1 MKHIKA
7 YNEST
12 DNSLTWNKIIND
24 SNVDFISY
32 EKITDVEEKKE
43 ILRGYKSNID
53 LDESIEFDNPDPRYR
68 KWNVWTKGN
77 IMLCS
82 NYNLSV
88 VLAFKND
95 ELFAVISI
103 YELHGCSLFKETVVV
118 YGHENIILYD
128 IQDFTFKYIST
139 R

>member
-1 MKHIKA
+1 MRHLRK
-7 YNEST
+7 YNESS

-24 SNVDFISY
+24 PNVDFISDQ
-32 EKITDVEEKKE
+32 KITDVEERKE
-43 ILRGYKSNID
+43 FLYPYTAKID
-53 LDESIEFDNPDPRYR
+53 LNEPIEFDNPDPRYR

-82 NYNLSV
+82 NYDLSV
-88 VLAFKND
+88 VLVFKNE

-118 YGHENIILYD
+118 YGHESIILYD
-128 IQDFTFKYIST
+128 IQDFQFKYIST